1 MNNLFIFSLFFSE
14 DEQGKLV
21 FRKVF
26 LRWRRIVTF
35 NKINKA
41 INLSVACGA
50 GARKGGRVPE
60 ERPAQAYL
68 ISEKWK
74 PNRKTELKI
83 Y

>member
-41 INLSVACGA
+41 VNLSVAYGA

-60 ERPAQAYL
+60 ERLTQAYL

-74 PNRKTELKI
+74 PNHKTELKI